1 MLHVSSLLPAALWCS
16 DCPFVLVLGD
26 TTSPLH
32 GHFGLCDR
40 PPTSSHQDPS
50 SSSDYSCY
58 ICPILSCW
66 GTVVF
71 FSFPVCSAGPF
82 PLFPPPRVWR
92 TSAPRSAPGR
102 WLTLALLLLSLVT
115 CHILGQTS
123 DLQAE
128 LVHRI
133 YKLSSPSLDCLEP
146 WNQQ

>member
-1 MLHVSSLLPAALWCS
+1 MPSCFMYLLYCQQLWGALIVPLFWFLGTLCLLYIGTLASVTGPRRLPTRASS
-16 DCPFVLVLGD
+16 F
-26 TTSPLH
+26 
-32 GHFGLCDR
+32 
-40 PPTSSHQDPS
+40 
-50 SSSDYSCY
+50 DYSCY
-58 ICPILSCW
+58 ICPILSYW

-92 TSAPRSAPGR
+92 TSAPRPAPGR
-102 WLTLALLLLSLVT
+102 PLTLALLLSLVT
-115 CHILGQTS
+115 CHILDQTS